1 RFPQQEAVLFFERR
15 HQAVGV
21 HGEIGGL
28 LVLAEGAADVDA
40 LVRQLELADRPHHL
54 LHVDRGVSPP
64 DLDHGSAFRSLVI
77 ATLSSRPFIA
87 SSRQKTSRAWRRKA
101 GIERP
106 TRSSCKTRCKEQPQS
121 KGSCARALLPHAKV
135 ELGPAC
141 GGARGAQQK
150 SPERRIARARW
161 RSFGEYA

>member
-1 RFPQQEAVLFFERR
+1 
-15 HQAVGV
+15 
-21 HGEIGGL
+21 
-28 LVLAEGAADVDA
+28 
-40 LVRQLELADRPHHL
+40 
-54 LHVDRGVSPP
+54 
-64 DLDHGSAFRSLVI
+64 RSLVM

-161 RSFGEYA
+161 RSFGEYAFLEDSRYASQLKMCDGANYPPCRRRARSRTKVNRAGALLQAA